1 MSSDRMTSEA
11 RRLVASIG
19 LLAAAER
26 PRTVEVLARAFRD
39 NPLNV
44 AVVGSRDPRRRL
56 RSNTFGT
63 RTLLPV
69 AETHGEVWVAREG
82 NRVVAALI
90 GTPPHAYPLPPP
102 PLAARLLCIV
112 GQGWRV
118 ARCWA
123 EVFRALDVLHP
134 VEPHWYLGTLGVD
147 PDHQGRGIGTA
158 LLRHWLTHAAGDDSG
173 AYLETDLRENVRF
186 YEREGFAV
194 ERETRILGVQVWCMR
209 RPPATR

>member
-1 MSSDRMTSEA
+1 MASEA
-11 RRLVASIG
+11 RWLVPSIG

-26 PRTVEVLARAFRD
+26 PRTTDVLARAFRD

-44 AVVGSRDPRRRL
+44 AVVGARDPRRRL
-56 RSNTFGT
+56 RSNALGT

-69 AETHGEVWVAREG
+69 AEAHGEVWAAREG
-82 NRVVAALI
+82 SRVVAALI

-102 PLAARLLCIV
+102 PLAARLRCLV

-118 ARCWA
+118 ARRWA
-123 EVFRALDVLHP
+123 EVFQALDLLHP

-147 PDHQGRGIGTA
+147 PEQQGRGVGTA
-158 LLRHWLTHAAGDDSG
+158 LLRHWLARVEGDASG
-173 AYLETDLRENVRF
+173 AYLETDLRGNVGF

-194 ERETRILGVQVWCMR
+194 ERETRVLGVRVWCMR

>member
-1 MSSDRMTSEA
+1 MASEA
-11 RRLVASIG
+11 RRLIPSIG
-19 LLAAAER
+19 LLATAER
-26 PRTVEVLARAFRD
+26 PRTVDVLARAFRD

-44 AVVGSRDPRRRL
+44 AVVGTRNPRRRL

-69 AETHGEVWVAREG
+69 AAAHGEVWVAREG
-82 NRVVAALI
+82 NRVVGALI

-102 PLAARLLCIV
+102 PLAARLRCLV

-123 EVFRALDVLHP
+123 EVFQALDVLHP

-158 LLRHWLTHAAGDDSG
+158 LLRHWLAHAAGDASG
-173 AYLETDLRENVRF
+173 AYLETDLRGNVGF
-186 YEREGFAV
+186 YQRQGFAV
-194 ERETRILGVQVWCMR
+194 ERETRVLGVRVWCMR